1 VQRRLGLPLTAAV
14 AASASRLSRHGYAF
28 DTMGDV
34 SANDGCAGHQ
44 TRHFLILQAIF
55 QAVRSVYGG
64 VAQREP
70 PDHAYSPGKR
80 PDLVITSDEVWA
92 YDLKVFDPLGSN
104 PADVGARGGQVA
116 FGNTL
121 PRARLIVRGLRE
133 RPGKGAFRPATGE
146 GHVAEHPGEYAK
158 AIALGTHVNEL
169 LIETFGGFSPAMMD
183 LLVAC
188 SEKRRDKLTRSEY
201 DETTWSARTWG
212 VFAAQKIAVA
222 VQRAAS
228 MEIAHALG
236 LATGVDSR
244 GD

>member
-1 VQRRLGLPLTAAV
+1 MLPKATPFRARASSCAAF
-14 AASASRLSRHGYAF
+14 ASGR
-28 DTMGDV
+28 
-34 SANDGCAGHQ
+34 
-44 TRHFLILQAIF
+44 
-55 QAVRSVYGG
+55 
-64 VAQREP
+64 
-70 PDHAYSPGKR
+70 GKA
-80 PDLVITSDEVWA
+80 PSG
-92 YDLKVFDPLGSN
+92 P
-104 PADVGARGGQVA
+104 
-116 FGNTL
+116 
-121 PRARLIVRGLRE
+121 PRAG
-133 RPGKGAFRPATGE
+133 
-146 GHVAEHPGEYAK
+146 YAK

-169 LIETFGGFSPAMMD
+169 LIETFGGFSPAVMD

-244 GD
+244 GDSAAVSET